1 MLELLICS
9 MLTILPD
16 YLFRRYRQGRR
27 IGHEITLYSVWFELR
42 WGIVTCLMLTVLVIT
57 VIFYNHPTTANVT
70 AYFRTI
76 PVISEV
82 NGRVAEIYAR
92 FGDTVEAGDK
102 IFRLDSNR
110 QEAALETARRKLDE
124 VEASMAMAR
133 ADALTADGQVQQAR
147 GAAEQASDE
156 LRTKLELRQRNADIV
171 AQREIE
177 RLQKSSDSAEGALAA
192 AQAMRQSAET
202 RLTTLIPAQKASAEA
217 AVQQAQVDLDKTI
230 IYAGVKGKLEQFVLQ
245 VGDLMTPFRPA
256 GVLIPVTDG
265 PRSLQAGF
273 SQIEAKVIKLGMYAE
288 ATCISQP
295 LTVIPLF
302 VSRVQDVIAAGQF
315 RTTEV
320 LAEANQTRGP
330 GSILVF
336 LQPLYA
342 NGLDGVMPGSSC
354 VANLYSNN
362 HDTITAPGT
371 GAMHKLYLHGVDA
384 LAVVHAAILRIQTL
398 MLPVKLLVFAG
409 H

>member
-42 WGIVTCLMLTVLVIT
+42 WGIVTCLMLTVTVIT
-57 VIFYNHPTTANVT
+57 IIFYNHPTTSNVT

-76 PVISEV
+76 PVVPEV
-82 NGRVAEIYAR
+82 NGRVAEVFVQ
-92 FGDTVEAGDK
+92 FGDDVEAGDK
-102 IFRLDSNR
+102 IFRLDSTR
-110 QEAALETARRKLDE
+110 QVAALDTARRKLDE
-124 VEASMAMAR
+124 VDASMAMAR

-177 RLQKSSDSAEGALAA
+177 RLQKSSDSAEGTLAA

-217 AVQQAQVDLDKTI
+217 AVQQAQVDLDKTV
-230 IYAGVKGKLEQFVLQ
+230 IYAGVKGTLEQFVLQ
-245 VGDLMTPFRPA
+245 VGDLVTPFRPA
-256 GVLIPVTDG
+256 GVLIPANEG

-273 SQIEAKVIKLGMYAE
+273 GQIEAKIIKLGMYAE
-288 ATCISQP
+288 ATCISHP

-315 RTTEV
+315 RNSEV
-320 LAEANQTRGP
+320 LVDANQSRGP

-336 LQPLYA
+336 LQPLYPD
-342 NGLDGVMPGSSC
+342 GLDGVMPGSSC
-354 VANLYSNN
+354 VANVYSNN
-362 HDTITAPGT
+362 HDAITAPDT
-371 GAMHKLYLHGVDA
+371 STLRKLYLHGVDA
-384 LAVVHAAILRIQTL
+384 LGVVHAAILRIQTL

>member
-42 WGIVTCLMLTVLVIT
+42 WGITTCLMLTILVIT
-57 VIFYNHPTTANVT
+57 IIFYNHPTSSNVT
-70 AYFRTI
+70 AYFRTV
-76 PVISEV
+76 PVVTEV
-82 NGRVAEIYAR
+82 NGRVAEI
-92 FGDTVEAGDK
+92 FVDLNKNVDAGEK
-102 IFRLDSNR
+102 IFRLDSTR

-124 VEASMAMAR
+124 VDASMAMAR

-147 GAAEQASDE
+147 GAAEQAADE
-156 LRTKLELRQRNADIV
+156 LRTKLELQQRNRDIV

-177 RLQKSSDSAEGALAA
+177 RLQKSVDSAEGALAA
-192 AQAMRQSAET
+192 AQAMRQAAET

-217 AVQQAQVDLDKTI
+217 AVQQAQVDLDKTV

-245 VGDLMTPFRPA
+245 VGDLVTQFRAA
-256 GVLIPVTDG
+256 GVLVPTAEG

-273 SQIEAKVIKLGMYAE
+273 DQIEAKVVKVGMYAE
-288 ATCISQP
+288 ATCISNP

-302 VSRVQDVIAAGQF
+302 VSRVQEVIAAGQF
-315 RTTEV
+315 RNTEV
-320 LAEANQTRGP
+320 LVDATQGRGP

-336 LQPLYA
+336 LQPLYKD
-342 NGLDGVMPGSSC
+342 GLDGVMPGSSC

-362 HDTITAPGT
+362 HDAIAAPGT
-371 GAMHKLYLHGVDA
+371 STMRKLYLHGVDA
-384 LAVVHAAILRIQTL
+384 LGVVHAAILRIQTL
-398 MLPVKLLVFAG
+398 LLPIKTLVLGG

>member
-1 MLELLICS
+1 

-42 WGIVTCLMLTVLVIT
+42 WGITTCLMLTILVIT
-57 VIFYNHPTTANVT
+57 IIFYNHPTSSNVT
-70 AYFRTI
+70 AYFRTV
-76 PVISEV
+76 PVVTEV
-82 NGRVAEIYAR
+82 NGRVAEI
-92 FGDTVEAGDK
+92 FVDLNKNVDAGEK
-102 IFRLDSNR
+102 IFRLDSTR

-124 VEASMAMAR
+124 VDASMAMAR

-147 GAAEQASDE
+147 GAAEQAADE
-156 LRTKLELRQRNADIV
+156 LRTKLELQQRNRDIV

-177 RLQKSSDSAEGALAA
+177 RLQKSVDSAEGALAA
-192 AQAMRQSAET
+192 AQAMRQAAET

-217 AVQQAQVDLDKTI
+217 AVQQAQVDLDKTV

-245 VGDLMTPFRPA
+245 VGDLVTQFRAA
-256 GVLIPVTDG
+256 GVLVPTAEG

-273 SQIEAKVIKLGMYAE
+273 DQIEAKVVKVGMYAE
-288 ATCISQP
+288 ATCISNP

-302 VSRVQDVIAAGQF
+302 VSRVQEVIAAGQF
-315 RTTEV
+315 RNTEV
-320 LAEANQTRGP
+320 LVDATQGRGP

-336 LQPLYA
+336 LQPLYKD
-342 NGLDGVMPGSSC
+342 GLDGVMPGSSC

-362 HDTITAPGT
+362 HDAIAAPGT
-371 GAMHKLYLHGVDA
+371 STMRKLYLHGVDA
-384 LAVVHAAILRIQTL
+384 LGVVHAAILRIQTL
-398 MLPVKLLVFAG
+398 LLPIKTLVLGG